1 MKQIPKGTLVVAL
14 VSFVLLATLSTLVI
28 TENTAF
34 NQLDLAIYQRDHLIE
49 IPGLTTFF
57 SNFAK
62 LATILPTLFFT
73 GLLAIVSW
81 RKQYHKLA
89 VWSVSMVLT
98 LSFVGYVLKQAIH
111 RTRPDVE
118 QLVSRSSYSFPSGH
132 SILSMTLFLVFL
144 ITMYIIYRE
153 QKVSKFVWVAALY
166 PVLIACSRIYLRVHY
181 PSDIF
186 AGFLLS
192 FLVVFLCY
200 SLFFSFITKKTV
212 RKKHQQ
218 KRVFSRKQK
227 GLLAFML
234 VLFFLVASGVAYGV
248 RFYYDAKQTVTSMQQ
263 PLKRETVQREKDTP
277 VSILVLGIANNSIR
291 KTDYRANTIMLVT
304 LNNQKKTTTITSIPR
319 DSFVELADMDGK
331 IDKINHAHSYGGI
344 DKMVDTVE
352 RYLEVPIHHYVSLN
366 MDGLEALI
374 DAVGGITVNNAF
386 EFTAEDIHYPEGEL
400 ELNGWEGLQY
410 ARMRAEDPESD
421 YGRQKRQ
428 REVVNILVNEFL
440 SVKSLFN
447 YRQLL
452 EVVGEN
458 GTTDMSLDQ
467 MIEMMNDYH
476 TALSNITNHQLQGEQ
491 YIGDGILGEAGIY
504 YEKIPEEERM
514 RVMQLL
520 HEQLEI
526 NGQSL
531 SYQE

>member
-1 MKQIPKGTLVVAL
+1 MKQMPKGTLVVAF
-14 VSFVLLATLSTLVI
+14 VSFVLLTTLTTLVM
-28 TENTAF
+28 TENTLF
-34 NQLDLAIYQRDHLIE
+34 NQLDLAIYQQERLIE
-49 IPGLTTFF
+49 FPVLTTFF
-57 SNFAK
+57 SYFAK
-62 LATILPTLFFT
+62 LATIIPTLFFT
-73 GLLAIVSW
+73 GLLAIFSW

-89 VWSVSMVLT
+89 IWQVLMVLT
-98 LSFVGYVLKQAIH
+98 VSLIGYVMKQAIQ

-118 QLVSRSSYSFPSGH
+118 QLIPRSSYSFPSGH

-153 QKVSKFVWVAALY
+153 KRVNKLVWVGALY
-166 PVLIACSRIYLRVHY
+166 PLLIASSRIYLRVHY
-181 PSDIF
+181 PSDIL

-192 FLVVFLCY
+192 FSVVFLCY
-200 SLFFSFITKKTV
+200 SLFFSFITEKTV

-218 KRVFSRKQK
+218 KRLFTRKQK
-227 GLLAFML
+227 VLLSIMAFLFLL
-234 VLFFLVASGVAYGV
+234 VGSAVAYGV
-248 RFYYDAKQTVTSMQQ
+248 RFYYDARQTVTSMQQ
-263 PLKRETVQREKDTP
+263 PLQRETVQREKDTP

-319 DSFVELADMDGK
+319 DSFVEIANMDGLV
-331 IDKINHAHSYGGI
+331 DKINHAHSYGGI
-344 DKMVDTVE
+344 DMMVDTVE
-352 RYLEVPIHHYVSLN
+352 QYLDIPIHHYVSLN

-386 EFTAEDIHYPEGEL
+386 EFTAEDIHYPEGTL

-410 ARMRAEDPESD
+410 ARMRAEDPEDD

-458 GTTDMSLDQ
+458 GTTDMSLDE
-467 MIEMMNDYH
+467 MLGMMNEYH
-476 TALSNITNHQLQGEQ
+476 SALSNITNHQLKGEQ

-504 YEKIPEEERM
+504 YEKIPDEERM
-514 RVMQLL
+514 RVMQLVQ
-520 HEQLEI
+520 EQLETTGK
-526 NGQSL
+526 NAAQ
-531 SYQE
+531 Q